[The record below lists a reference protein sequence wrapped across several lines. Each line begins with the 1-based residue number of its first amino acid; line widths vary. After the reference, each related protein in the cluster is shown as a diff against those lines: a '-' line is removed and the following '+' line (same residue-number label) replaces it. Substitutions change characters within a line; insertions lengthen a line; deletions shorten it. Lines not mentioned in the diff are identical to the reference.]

1 MRSVDF
7 ERKSVGSVVSD
18 DLFRPSGTMMILY

>member
-7 ERKSVGSVVSD
+7 ERKSVDSVVSD
-18 DLFRPSGTMMILY
+18 DLYGPSGTIIILY